1 MSRLGPIVIVEDDR
15 DDKEIFESILE
26 DLEVENRVEWF
37 LDADSAYEY
46 LKNTKE
52 HIFIIFSDV
61 NLPGKSGLEFKLRVD
76 LDPDLR
82 KASIPFVFFST
93 NASQPEVNNAY
104 SHMTVQGFFKKG
116 TNYVEMKEMIN
127 VILVYWKY
135 CRHPNN

>member
-15 DDKEIFESILE
+15 DDKEIFQSILE
-26 DLEVENRVEWF
+26 DLEVENRLEWF

-46 LKNTKE
+46 MKNTKE
-52 HIFIIFSDV
+52 QIFIIFSDV

-82 KASIPFVFFST
+82 KSSIPFVFFST
-93 NASQPEVNNAY
+93 NASQPEVNHAY

-116 TNYVEMKEMIN
+116 TNYSEMKEMIN
-127 VILVYWKY
+127 VILIYWRY